1 MTKVISIFNKKP
13 IPPDPSVQPSQ
24 QARPEIRF
32 APGEVTRADLIASMR
47 HDFRDN
53 WRQATLFHE
62 ELGLSL
68 EELQKH
74 HVTLSDV
81 GKAIVIAYV
90 VKGDDKAV
98 QYFLNLSS
106 QMTAD
111 KQYYREL
118 GTLSDEFKGYVWAMN
133 FQLIINAAAFAEY
146 QLGSIIGS
154 PITRHIF
161 Y

>member
-1 MTKVISIFNKKP
+1 MAKVISIFNKKP
-13 IPPDPSVQPSQ
+13 IPPDPSVQPSC
-24 QARPEIRF
+24 PEIRF

-90 VKGDDKAV
+90 VKGDDEAV
-98 QYFLNLSS
+98 EYFINLSS

-118 GTLSDEFKGYVWAMN
+118 GTLPDAFKGYVWAMN

-154 PITRHIF
+154 PISRHTF
-161 Y
+161 F